1 MQQIVTNNQ
10 AVIGGLITLIV
21 GAVLSAIFR
30 NNPSTSWIAILI
42 REVFQS
48 GWNYLNVNGQLLS
61 KNEIKDKLTKLVA
74 IVVCLF
80 TFAMTTACG
89 AVNANIAT
97 ATATLSSGQTIQF
110 QYCVVITD
118 TAILANGAEMN
129 CFTDSAQATLFANA
143 IANIT
148 DGSVTII
155 KQAKP
160 RAAKGL

>member
-1 MQQIVTNNQ
+1 MQQIVTNNS
-10 AVIGGLITLIV
+10 ALVGGLITLIV
-21 GAVLSAIFR
+21 GGVLSAIFR
-30 NNPSTSWIAILI
+30 NIPSTSWIAILI

>member
-1 MQQIVTNNQ
+1 MQQIVTNNS
-10 AVIGGLITLIV
+10 ALVGGLITLIV
-21 GAVLSAIFR
+21 GGVLSAIFR
-30 NNPSTSWIAILI
+30 NIPSTSWIAILI

-160 RAAKGL
+160 RAAK